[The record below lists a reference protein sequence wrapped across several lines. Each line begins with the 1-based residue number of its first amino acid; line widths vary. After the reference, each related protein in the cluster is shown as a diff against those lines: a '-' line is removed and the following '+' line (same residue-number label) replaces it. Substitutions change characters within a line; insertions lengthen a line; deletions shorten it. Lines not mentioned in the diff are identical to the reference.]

1 MLPCSSAKRLA
12 IRLGL
17 STLATAMFG
26 REEPKLPHGE
36 CWECTEVIDRCK
48 TLPWPEW
55 CLLPNLKLL
64 SGVVR
69 ALIVPNRDPFT
80 PSPENIW
87 LRKHHFQS
95 ASMAGPGPARLEQ
108 IWTAL
113 NHQLVQLLDHP
124 LFWWWCKYLQICVG
138 LCVLN
143 VSNSCGRDETAVV
156 LPLAFRS
163 LPWTTHA
170 CNDSISR
177 WTSPSFDLFAG
188 YRIAIHPLWD
198 FQYFHVLWSI
208 RQIHPCA
215 SIPCPAAPV
224 CSKTKS
230 EEFDNATSLASS
242 SSLERSD
249 SSLPVKHPKI
259 SYYEYPGL

>member
-1 MLPCSSAKRLA
+1 
-12 IRLGL
+12 
-17 STLATAMFG
+17 MFG

-36 CWECTEVIDRCK
+36 CWECTEDIDRCK
-48 TLPWPEW
+48 TLPWPKW
-55 CLLPNLKLL
+55 CMLPNLKLL

-95 ASMAGPGPARLEQ
+95 ASMAGLGPARLQQ

-124 LFWWWCKYLQICVG
+124 LLWWWCKYLQICVG

-163 LPWTTHA
+163 LPSTTPCLQWQHLSLDFSELWPV
-170 CNDSISR
+170 CRISDSHPSPLRLSILSCPLKHSLH
-177 WTSPSFDLFAG
+177 TSLCL
-188 YRIAIHPLWD
+188 YPLSCGPC
-198 FQYFHVLWSI
+198 VLKDKKWRI
-208 RQIHPCA
+208 RQCNQPC
-215 SIPCPAAPV
+215 V
-224 CSKTKS
+224 
-230 EEFDNATSLASS
+230 F
-242 SSLERSD
+242 
-249 SSLPVKHPKI
+249 
-259 SYYEYPGL
+259 